1 MQIYSKCNS
10 RDSNTYKKIEGGR
23 IKHFSNQWKEKTSDK
38 EILKNGQWHE
48 LEFKLDQLPIQTE
61 IPRQCQFKDK
71 EKEAIK

>member
-1 MQIYSKCNS
+1 MVELSIFQTNG
-10 RDSNTYKKIEGGR
+10 KK
-23 IKHFSNQWKEKTSDK
+23 KTSDK

-48 LEFKLDQLPIQTE
+48 LEFKLDQLPIQTK

>member
-1 MQIYSKCNS
+1 MVELSIFQTNG
-10 RDSNTYKKIEGGR
+10 KK
-23 IKHFSNQWKEKTSDK
+23 KTSDK

-48 LEFKLDQLPIQTE
+48 LEFKYDQLPIQTK